1 MRRGEQHRAG
11 EAEGDGKLQVRA
23 SLHSVLCISAGVSL
37 RTRFVSPELTLGTSC
52 PLILLQRRDAL
63 DKELAAAGIVVDEKA
78 ILAEIE
84 AASST
89 AAAPGVAADGAAGGT
104 GEAAASA
111 PAEGAN

>member
-1 MRRGEQHRAG
+1 M
-11 EAEGDGKLQVRA
+11 
-23 SLHSVLCISAGVSL
+23 
-37 RTRFVSPELTLGTSC
+37 
-52 PLILLQRRDAL
+52 